1 MFSRP
6 LRSTPV
12 TANRL
17 LSSSLASTTTRNYAI
32 LVKEPNQLPGKKYPR
47 VFSGKKLFQYNW
59 YTRILDSTHDGSPLI
74 FLHYDSFSA
83 NRLKKLRN
91 DLSSAARKHHATQQK
106 ASLDGPQ
113 PITEADLPSV
123 TVVRTGVFGAALRA
137 QAKTGVNMNDVEHML
152 NDTPGN
158 YAVLK
163 LPVLDPPYLSAVLRA
178 MGRSVPP
185 RPPKTPEQLKK
196 EQDAKN
202 ADPDTPGR
210 RMKRQRAELIPDL
223 KVMGAL
229 IEGKVFLPKG
239 VKDVAGLPKMETL
252 RAQIIGLLSAPGAQL
267 AGVLSQAA
275 GGQLARTLEGLKK
288 SLEEEQ
294 NGSAGDS

>member
-6 LRSTPV
+6 LQSTSV
-12 TANRL
+12 SASKL
-17 LSSSLASTTTRNYAI
+17 LSSSLPSTTRTYAI
-32 LVKEPNQLPGKKYPR
+32 HVQAPNPIPGKKYPR
-47 VFSGKKLFQYNW
+47 VFSGKKLFQFSW
-59 YTRILDSTHDGSPLI
+59 YTRILDSTHNGSPLV

-91 DLSSAARKHHATQQK
+91 DLTVAARKYHDAQQK
-106 ASLDGPQ
+106 ASLDGPR
-113 PITEADLPSV
+113 PIADADLPTV
-123 TVVRTGVFGAALRA
+123 TVIRTGVFGAALRA
-137 QAKTGVNMNDVEHML
+137 QEGVNMTDVGTML
-152 NDTPGN
+152 NNTPGK

-163 LPVLDPPYLSAVLRA
+163 IPILDPPYLSAVLRA
-178 MGRSVPP
+178 MDRSVPP

-196 EQDAKN
+196 ELDAKN
-202 ADPDTPGR
+202 ADPETPGR
-210 RMKRQRAELIPDL
+210 RMKRQRPDLTPDL

-229 IEGKVFLPKG
+229 IEGKIFLPQG
-239 VKDVAGLPKMETL
+239 VKDVAGLPKLETL

-294 NGSAGDS
+294 NGAGGSS